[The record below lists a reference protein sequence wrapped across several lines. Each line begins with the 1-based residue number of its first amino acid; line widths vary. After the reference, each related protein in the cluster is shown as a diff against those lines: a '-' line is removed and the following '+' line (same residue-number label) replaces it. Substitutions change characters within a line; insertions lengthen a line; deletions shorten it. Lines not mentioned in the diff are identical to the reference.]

1 MTDDRPRLI
10 LPRKPVAP
18 GEVSASQARPAVVT
32 PDYGEDQMASPRDRL
47 VPGVASPQKPPAKNP
62 QRQTDP
68 FEGFGDRLASRPFA
82 LRVPRPVDLVIRQ
95 IAAENQVQPLRVVDQ
110 AVRDY
115 LAKLGRLPE
124 MPDA

>member
-1 MTDDRPRLI
+1 MTDDRPRLT
-10 LPRKPVAP
+10 LPRKLSAADNVAGGP
-18 GEVSASQARPAVVT
+18 RATVVV
-32 PDYGEDQMASPRDRL
+32 PDYGDDQMAAPTDR
-47 VPGVASPQKPPAKNP
+47 PNSRGASRERPPAASP

-82 LRVPRPVDLVIRQ
+82 LRLPRPVDLVIRQ

-115 LAKLGRLPE
+115 LARLGRLPE